1 MTLSTT
7 PSEADIRDR
16 AYFLWE
22 ADGRPLGRDAE
33 YWDRAVAWFS
43 ETAAEAAT
51 APPSELV
58 EAVDMTRSSGK
69 FRGGAVTSPKTK
81 TEPRAKAPPR
91 PRSEATRARPVRPTA
106 GGKTA

>member
-1 MTLSTT
+1 MTLSTP

-16 AYFLWE
+16 AYYLWE
-22 ADGRPLGRDAE
+22 ADGRPFGRDAD

-43 ETAAEAAT
+43 ETAAEVAT
-51 APPSELV
+51 APPSEV
-58 EAVDMTRSSGK
+58 IEAVDMTKSSSK
-69 FRGGAVTSPKTK
+69 FRGGAAMSPKTK

-91 PRSEATRARPVRPTA
+91 LRSEATRAKPVRPTA

>member
-16 AYFLWE
+16 AYYLWE
-22 ADGRPLGRDAE
+22 ADGRPFGRDAE

-43 ETAAEAAT
+43 QTAAEATT
-51 APPSELV
+51 APPSEVV
-58 EAVDMTRSSGK
+58 EDVDMTKPSGK
-69 FRGGAVTSPKTK
+69 LRSGASKSVRTDVVPK
-81 TEPRAKAPPR
+81 AKAPPR
-91 PRSEATRARPVRPTA
+91 LRSEATRAKPVRPTA